1 MRIFSKMDVLL
12 RNSVVGGLVPNI
24 SPEDIQKRFS
34 LNNKIEIK
42 AVDVIRNEKG
52 QCKGFAYVFIYSLI
66 L

>member
-52 QCKGFAYVFIYSLI
+52 QCKGFALYFINLLI

>member
-1 MRIFSKMDVLL
+1 MRIFSKMGVLL

-52 QCKGFAYVFIYSLI
+52 QCKGFA
-66 L
+66 

>member
-1 MRIFSKMDVLL
+1 MRIFSTMDVLL
-12 RNSVVGGLVPNI
+12 PNSIVGGLVPNV

-42 AVDVIRNEKG
+42 AVDVIGNEKG
-52 QCKGFAYVFIYSLI
+52 KCKGFAYVFIYSLI

>member
-52 QCKGFAYVFIYSLI
+52 QCKGFA
-66 L
+66 